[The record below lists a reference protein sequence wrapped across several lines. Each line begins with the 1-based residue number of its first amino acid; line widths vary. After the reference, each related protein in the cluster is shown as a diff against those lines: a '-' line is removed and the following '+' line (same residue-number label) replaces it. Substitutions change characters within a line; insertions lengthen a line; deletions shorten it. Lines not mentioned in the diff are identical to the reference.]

1 MYKGKMGNKGVNQG
15 DMSPVVD
22 NYERPMSEFS
32 QKDFNKTTEYVDRR
46 NRFDTKQASDL
57 KKQDYKGRYS

>member
-1 MYKGKMGNKGVNQG
+1 MSKLGKKGYTQG

-32 QKDFNKTTEYVDRR
+32 QQGFNKTTEYVERR
-46 NRFDTKQASDL
+46 NRFDTKQASDV